1 MSLMRRVRIVFAKSA
16 FHLLQLGYKV
26 RFCVHPA
33 GGIAQK
39 KVDLPSCSRLICF
52 VAERGR
58 ISIVLSADHFNA
70 ESFGPNTKL
79 FNSCSAK
86 SVGRRQQDAMSI
98 LLKIT
103 SEFRRRCCLSS
114 AVYTK
119 EQNYLWFGGQR
130 PDRSRIARDNT
141 SNFLAH
147 DSYDIIYAH

>member
-1 MSLMRRVRIVFAKSA
+1 M
-16 FHLLQLGYKV
+16 
-26 RFCVHPA
+26 HPA

-39 KVDLPSCSRLICF
+39 KVDLASCSRLIRF
-52 VAERGR
+52 VTKCSW

-79 FNSCSAK
+79 FNSSSAK
-86 SVGRRQQDAMSI
+86 SVGRRQQNTMSI
-98 LLKIT
+98 LLKMT

-130 PDRSRIARDNT
+130 PHGSRIARENT

-147 DSYDIIYAH
+147 DSYDIVYAH